1 MAIRIS
7 THLDKNCVMTEMM
20 IEEKNALLTSM
31 VEFLVTYYSLKN
43 GPIIIDKILER
54 EAAMST
60 GIGYGIAIPHA
71 RINGLDRLYMLA
83 AQSNVGVDFDA
94 IDDNEVTILFMILSP
109 DNTAGVHTQ
118 VLSSIS
124 KIAANEEVREKLRT
138 APTADAFYQEVV
150 SAEDHYLF

>member
-1 MAIRIS
+1 MATRIS
-7 THLDKNCVMTEMM
+7 SFLEKNCIMTEMI
-20 IEEKNALLTSM
+20 IEEKKELLVSM

-43 GPIIIDKILER
+43 GPIIADKILER

-83 AQSNVGVDFDA
+83 AQSSIGVDFDA
-94 IDDNEVTILFMILSP
+94 IDDHEVTVLFMILSP

-124 KIAANEEVREKLRT
+124 KIASNEDVREKLRT
-138 APTADAFYQEVV
+138 APSADAFYQEIVA
-150 SAEDHYLF
+150 AEDYYLF